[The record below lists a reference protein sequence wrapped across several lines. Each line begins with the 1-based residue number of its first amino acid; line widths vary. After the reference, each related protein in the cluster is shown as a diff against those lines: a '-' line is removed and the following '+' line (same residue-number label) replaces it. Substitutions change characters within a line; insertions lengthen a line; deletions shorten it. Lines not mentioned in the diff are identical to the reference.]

1 LERDGS
7 EQDQR
12 AEKNNLRV
20 HDSSPFSWLLA
31 ASNGCATKSLLQS
44 WQERPIL
51 LARAALR
58 PILGAAMSRRVGRD
72 LDRCRD
78 LVGSGGAEL
87 STCRAARLRSRGL
100 GSSFHRQRRRRRFHH
115 SGHGASAVEFENQRD
130 AERGAGG
137 GEKKDRRIA
146 ARPDDGAGDG
156 TGNPQRQIDKRRING
171 QGRAAVLGGH
181 VAHGFHAQRGK
192 YQRKAEAGDGGAE
205 VRQRRRRREREQKK
219 SGALD
224 PQRQKRDSITAPA
237 TNGPGKKQ
245 ARDDETAGEE
255 RERPAGVGPVAARV
269 EKRDERSDGAEAET
283 GQGETRAVG
292 QHPAQHLAKAQA
304 IAALDAHRSQ
314 RRGPEKSDQRERDR
328 GCADG
333 AGAGASFEPETA
345 GSAGGQSAVGG

>member
-12 AEKNNLRV
+12 AEKNDLRV

-146 ARPDDGAGDG
+146 ARPDDGA
-156 TGNPQRQIDKRRING
+156 
-171 QGRAAVLGGH
+171 
-181 VAHGFHAQRGK
+181 
-192 YQRKAEAGDGGAE
+192 AE

-304 IAALDAHRSQ
+304 IAALDA
-314 RRGPEKSDQRERDR
+314 
-328 GCADG
+328 
-333 AGAGASFEPETA
+333 
-345 GSAGGQSAVGG
+345 

>member
-1 LERDGS
+1 
-7 EQDQR
+7 
-12 AEKNNLRV
+12 
-20 HDSSPFSWLLA
+20 
-31 ASNGCATKSLLQS
+31 
-44 WQERPIL
+44 
-51 LARAALR
+51 
-58 PILGAAMSRRVGRD
+58 
-72 LDRCRD
+72 
-78 LVGSGGAEL
+78 
-87 STCRAARLRSRGL
+87 
-100 GSSFHRQRRRRRFHH
+100 
-115 SGHGASAVEFENQRD
+115 
-130 AERGAGG
+130 ERGAGG

-345 GSAGGQSAVGG
+345 GSAGGQSAVGGDAGPGNHLRRVWRADPADAPERRAGGNSAFADAEQKAARDQHAQAHPRILLQPHRRGEQQAAGGADHQADAHGLFRAGGIAFA